1 VNLAEDLRASLED
14 ILVAGTVE
22 IRENGSRVTSASPL
36 CEWLRRILAESWRR
50 GLRVMFRQ

>member
-1 VNLAEDLRASLED
+1 LAEDLRASLED
-14 ILVAGTVE
+14 ILVSGTVE

-36 CEWLRRILAESWRR
+36 CEQSRRILAESSRR